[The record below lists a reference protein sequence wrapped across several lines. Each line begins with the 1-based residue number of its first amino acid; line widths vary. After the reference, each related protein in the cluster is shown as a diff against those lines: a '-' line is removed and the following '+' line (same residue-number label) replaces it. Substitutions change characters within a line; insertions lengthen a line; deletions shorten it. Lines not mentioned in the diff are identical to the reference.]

1 MTILAINIITGLV
14 VLMTGVA
21 LYGLRI
27 MFVSFKKGYFND

>member
-21 LYGLRI
+21 LYGLWL
-27 MFVSFKKGYFND
+27 MYSAYKKGFFS